1 MSISNVILIG
11 VLIQFSIS
19 ERALPEAAPFFEA
32 LRKHLAVEN
41 NDAPVLDGYTYH
53 LKRTLAEVVNNGKLS
68 TKEVEEYDVINKN
81 GLPLRKLVSKNEK
94 PLNAKGA
101 EEQQYEPVRRQPSGP
116 EAIILTNEVD
126 EDVLRV
132 MNLKLVQRAMVG
144 NRPAIVVEFSPRT
157 NAKPVTRRGKE
168 LISRIEGEAWV
179 DETDHV
185 VSRITWRFLEGSSGN
200 PVLKAE
206 KGGEVTREWLK
217 FRDEVWLPAYS
228 ERRSTLRFFF
238 GKRISLLRR
247 EEYSEYKK
255 FVSETTIKVIE

>member
-1 MSISNVILIG
+1 MSISNIILIG
-11 VLIQFSIS
+11 LSIQFSIS
-19 ERALPEAAPFFEA
+19 ERAMPEAAPYFEA
-32 LRKHLAVEN
+32 LRQHLAVEY

-53 LKRTLAEVVNNGKLS
+53 VKRTLAEVADNGKLN
-68 TKEVEEYDVINKN
+68 TKEVEEYDVINNN
-81 GLPLRKLVSKNEK
+81 GLPLRKLVSKNGK

-101 EEQQYEPVRRQPSGP
+101 EQQKYEPVRRRPNSP
-116 EAIILTNEVD
+116 EAIVQGNKVA

-132 MNLKLVQRAMVG
+132 MNLKLVRREMVG
-144 NRPAIVVEFSPRT
+144 NRPAIVVEFSPQT
-157 NAKPVTRRGKE
+157 NAKPLTPRGRE
-168 LISRIEGEAWV
+168 LLSRLAGEAWV

-200 PVLKAE
+200 PVLKTQ
-206 KGGEVTREWLK
+206 KGGEATREWRK

-228 ERRSTLRFFF
+228 ESRSTLRFFF